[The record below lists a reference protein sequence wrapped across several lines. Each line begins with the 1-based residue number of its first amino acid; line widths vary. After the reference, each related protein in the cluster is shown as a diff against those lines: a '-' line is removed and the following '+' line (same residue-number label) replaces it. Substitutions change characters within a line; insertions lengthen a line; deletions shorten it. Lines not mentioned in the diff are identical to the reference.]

1 MVLTSKLIDGTF
13 PDYGRVIPQNND
25 KELIVDKKDF
35 EAAVDRVSTIS
46 SERGRAVKL
55 ALSPGKLVL
64 SVTNPDSGSA
74 TEELEVEYASDALDI
89 GFNSRY
95 LLDIAAQ
102 IEGEVAVLQ
111 ARRSRLADAGAG
123 QGQQGRALRADAD
136 AGVRA
141 SATRALTFPLP
152 LWERVAPDKNA
163 VVITERRVASTI
175 VCASEEIERST
186 CCINPSAEDTQSLP
200 PLPTLR
206 QRQLLMTPSRIHRLS
221 LTHFRNYRAASV
233 QARGDVVV
241 LVGPNGAGKTN
252 CLEAISFLS
261 PGRGLRRATLEDVA
275 DNQGDGSWAVSA
287 EVEGA
292 LGLATLGTGIDA
304 PGAEAASTSRRCRID
319 REPVSSATAFGD
331 HLRMVWL
338 TPAMDG
344 LFMGAASE
352 RRRFFDRLVL
362 AIDSEHSSRVSA
374 LERSLRSRNRLLEV
388 RNYDDHW
395 CDAIERETAELAVAV
410 AATRGQTVTRLAAM
424 LRERGTASAFPSAQI
439 MLDGWME
446 NALVNEAATAV
457 EDRYREI
464 LRAGRARDAAA
475 GRTLDGP
482 HLTDLEVVYAP
493 KNMPARDASTGEQ
506 KALLIGLVLAHAT
519 LVAEMTGIVPLLL
532 LDEVV
537 AHLDPTGARRCSMS
551 WQSSARRSG

>member
-1 MVLTSKLIDGTF
+1 
-13 PDYGRVIPQNND
+13 
-25 KELIVDKKDF
+25 
-35 EAAVDRVSTIS
+35 
-46 SERGRAVKL
+46 
-55 ALSPGKLVL
+55 
-64 SVTNPDSGSA
+64 
-74 TEELEVEYASDALDI
+74 
-89 GFNSRY
+89 
-95 LLDIAAQ
+95 
-102 IEGEVAVLQ
+102 
-111 ARRSRLADAGAG
+111 
-123 QGQQGRALRADAD
+123 
-136 AGVRA
+136 
-141 SATRALTFPLP
+141 
-152 LWERVAPDKNA
+152 
-163 VVITERRVASTI
+163 
-175 VCASEEIERST
+175 
-186 CCINPSAEDTQSLP
+186 
-200 PLPTLR
+200 
-206 QRQLLMTPSRIHRLS
+206 MTTSRILRLS

-233 QARGDVVV
+233 ETRGDLVV

-261 PGRGLRRATLEDVA
+261 PGRGLRRATLDDVA

-292 LGLATLGTGIDA
+292 LGLATLGTGIDPPGNEA
-304 PGAEAASTSRRCRID
+304 PAAGRRCRID
-319 REPVSSATAFGD
+319 REPVGSATAFGD

-362 AIDSEHSSRVSA
+362 AIDSQHSSRVSA

-410 AATRGQTVTRLAAM
+410 AAMRGQTVTRLAAM
-424 LRERGTASAFPSAQI
+424 LRARGDNSGFPSAQI
-439 MLDGWME
+439 NLGGWME
-446 NALVNEAATAV
+446 NALLHQSATAV

-464 LRAGRARDAAA
+464 LRSSRARDAAA

-482 HLTDLEVVYAP
+482 HLTDLQVVYAP

-506 KALLIGLVLAHAT
+506 KALLIGLVLAHAS
-519 LVAEMTGIVPLLL
+519 LVAEMTGITPLLL

-537 AHLDPTGARRCSMS
+537 AHLDPARRAALFEELAKLGAQVWMTGADPAGFAEIGSAGEIFNVDS
-551 WQSSARRSG
+551 GQISARA